1 MKNYDSHKYSAEKIT
16 TEHWW
21 FKART
26 YIISEVLNLFFKDS
40 YKQKIKILDVGSGRG
55 QLFPILQKF
64 GKVYGVE
71 KNKDSVEFS
80 KVTYPYATIWN
91 KTFPDNNSLKIK
103 FNLICLCDVLEHV
116 LDTNLILD
124 EVIKR
129 IADDGYLLI
138 TVPSGPYSKTDIDYG
153 HYKRY
158 SRKEL
163 VKELEQF
170 NLKELYSSH
179 FMFFLYPAAIFIR
192 KIINPLLKSK
202 NKINPDIEYGRYG
215 FINKFLYLIFKTETL
230 LLRKKIILPYGLSI
244 IGVFKKITNRQI

>member
-1 MKNYDSHKYSAEKIT
+1 MKEIT

-26 YIISEVLNLFFKDS
+26 LIISEVLNLFLKDKC
-40 YKQKIKILDVGSGRG
+40 KQKNKILDIGSGGG
-55 QLFPILQKF
+55 QLFPILKKF
-64 GKVYGVE
+64 GKVYGIE
-71 KNKDSVEFS
+71 KNKKMVEFS
-80 KVTYPYATIWN
+80 KINYPFATILN
-91 KTFPDNNSLKIK
+91 ETFPDNHSLKIK

-116 LDTNLILD
+116 SDTDLIFY

-129 IADDGYLLI
+129 LADDGYLLI
-138 TVPSGPYSKTDIDYG
+138 TVPSGPFSKTDIDYG

-158 SRKEL
+158 LRKEL

-179 FMFFLYPAAIFIR
+179 FMFFLYPLAIFIR
-192 KIINPLLKSK
+192 KIINPLLKNK
-202 NKINPDIEYGRYG
+202 NNPDISYGAYK

-244 IGVFKKITNRQI
+244 IGLFKRI

>member
-1 MKNYDSHKYSAEKIT
+1 MKNSNSQQFVSERIT

-26 YIISEVLNLFFKDS
+26 NIISEVLNLIIKDN
-40 YKQKIKILDVGSGRG
+40 YKQKNKILDVGSGEG
-55 QLFPILQKF
+55 QLFPILKKF

-71 KNKDSVEFS
+71 KNKASFELS
-80 KVTYPYATIWN
+80 KISYPDATIWN
-91 KTFPDNNSLKIK
+91 ETFPDNNSLKIK

-116 LDTNLILD
+116 PDTKLILD
-124 EVIKR
+124 EIIKR
-129 IADDGYLLI
+129 LFDGGYLLI
-138 TVPSGPYSKTDIDYG
+138 TVPSGSYSKTDIDYG

-179 FMFFLYPAAIFIR
+179 FMFILYPVAIFIR
-192 KIINPLLKSK
+192 KIINPLLINK
-202 NKINPDIEYGRYG
+202 NNFDIEYGRHG
-215 FINKFLYLIFKTETL
+215 FINKFLYLISKSETL

-244 IGVFKKITNRQI
+244 IGVFKRV